1 MINSSTKNHNRIF
14 ILLLVFVIAVF
25 SFEIPGV
32 QAKSNGY
39 VCNNSTTKIFIV
51 IDSGN
56 TLYGV
61 IDPSWAWLKPGECTD
76 KNRTNVLAIVGRYCS
91 TINPRDCIVKF
102 WKLNGGGADVANSV
116 FKGTDPK
123 TYLSIIPRDKM
134 SRMLK
139 NNEDT
144 GFLLEFLRNKTFT
157 YSITG
162 NHPRMY
168 APVTGVGEG
177 ITTPIGSTAHTGPDK
192 YAIDYQW
199 REDKVV
205 DVYPVLPGKIV
216 FSGCLDKDYGCT
228 VVIRHHD
235 KTKWEMIYYSLY
247 AHLDGSSLPVLGTKV
262 DGKRPIGRMSK
273 SGLGSNDIIHL
284 HFAMRY
290 GNNDYEGTTA
300 VYGDLNGKKVLF
312 PLNAKLFMR

>member
-1 MINSSTKNHNRIF
+1 MTTSSIKNHNRII
-14 ILLLVFVIAVF
+14 ILFLVLVISVF
-25 SFEIPGV
+25 SSGIPAV
-32 QAKSNGY
+32 QAKTNGY

-51 IDSGN
+51 IDSGS
-56 TLYGV
+56 TSYGV

-76 KNRTNVLAIVGRYCS
+76 KDKTNVLAIVGRYCS
-91 TINPRDCIVKF
+91 TINPRDCRAQF
-102 WKLNGGGADVANSV
+102 WKLNGGGADMANSV
-116 FKGTDPK
+116 LKGTDPK
-123 TYLSIIPRDKM
+123 TFLSIIPRDKM

-144 GFLLEFLRNKTFT
+144 GFLLDFLRNKTFT

-168 APVTGVGEG
+168 PPVTGVGEG
-177 ITTPIGSTAHTGPDK
+177 ITTPIGSPAHTGPDK

-216 FSGCLDKDYGCT
+216 FSGCLEEDYGCT

-235 KTKWEMIYYSLY
+235 KTKWEVIYYSLY
-247 AHLDGSSLPVLGTKV
+247 AHLDEDSLPVLGTKV
-262 DGKRPIGRMSK
+262 DGKRPIGRMSQ
-273 SGLGSNDIIHL
+273 SGRGSNNIIHL

-290 GNNDYEGTTA
+290 GNADYEGTTA
-300 VYGDLNGKKVLF
+300 VYGKYNGKPVLF